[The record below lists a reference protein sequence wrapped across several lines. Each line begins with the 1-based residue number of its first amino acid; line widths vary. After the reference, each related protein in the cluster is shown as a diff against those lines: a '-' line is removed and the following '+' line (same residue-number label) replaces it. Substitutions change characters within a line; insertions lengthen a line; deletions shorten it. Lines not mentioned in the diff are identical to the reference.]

1 MNIRIIAAS
10 VLALGLLAPA
20 AFAAENYN
28 CKTGQSEKADYGD
41 CMSNMSSTAKMTSKN
56 AFSAFVGKSMQ
67 RASIGDFIDETAEE
81 KNQRSSN

>member
-20 AFAAENYN
+20 AFAAENYK
-28 CKTGQSEKADYGD
+28 CSTGMNQSINYVD
-41 CMSNMSSTAKMTSKN
+41 CATNMSSTSTN
-56 AFSAFVGKSMQ
+56 AFRAPEAQSMQ